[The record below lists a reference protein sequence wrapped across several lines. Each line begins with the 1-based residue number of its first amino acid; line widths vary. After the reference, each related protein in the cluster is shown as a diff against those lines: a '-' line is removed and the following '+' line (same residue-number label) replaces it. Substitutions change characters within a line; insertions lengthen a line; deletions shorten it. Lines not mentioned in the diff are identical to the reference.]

1 MSTTKYIIDN
11 LEEQTIGGDFTIDG
25 NFTVTGTTNTR
36 PYKVYTALLTQSGGD
51 DPLTLSSGA
60 VTKGVT
66 YKIKET
72 TTGDFSNVGAPNNN
86 VNTIFVATNNEVP
99 NNYSGGN
106 LSYNTGAPVVTVLEN
121 TIGNIWFTYEA
132 IGSYAGQSN
141 GLFTYNKSTIV
152 IGNAYWETGNG
163 YVASGFD
170 TESVAY
176 IKTKDFNN
184 DVVSSEYLIRTPIEI
199 RVYN

>member
-1 MSTTKYIIDN
+1 MSTKYIVN
-11 LEEQTIGGDFTIDG
+11 NVSGQTINGDLTING
-25 NFTVTGTTNTR
+25 NVVITGTTNTR
-36 PYKVYTALLTQSGGD
+36 PYKVFTALLTQSGVSDTADIFSGD
-51 DPLTLSSGA
+51 LTI
-60 VTKGVT
+60 GVT
-66 YKIKET
+66 YWIT
-72 TTGDFSNVGAPNNN
+72 GGSGGDFTNVGAPNNN
-86 VNTIFVATNNEVP
+86 VDTYFIATGTTP
-99 NNYSGGN
+99 NSWRTSGG
-106 LSYNTGAPVVTVLEN
+106 LRYNTGAPVATVLEN

-176 IKTKDFNN
+176 IKTRDFNN